1 MDPAPVTKATSKL
14 FGCTSTISNSCTNQV
29 TNATVSLGADGLTA
43 TLNPFRSSTARLS
56 QNIKY
61 KVVVTTG
68 AEDLAGNALDQN
80 AAAPGNQQKV

>member
-1 MDPAPVTKATSKL
+1 
-14 FGCTSTISNSCTNQV
+14 
-29 TNATVSLGADGLTA
+29 LTA